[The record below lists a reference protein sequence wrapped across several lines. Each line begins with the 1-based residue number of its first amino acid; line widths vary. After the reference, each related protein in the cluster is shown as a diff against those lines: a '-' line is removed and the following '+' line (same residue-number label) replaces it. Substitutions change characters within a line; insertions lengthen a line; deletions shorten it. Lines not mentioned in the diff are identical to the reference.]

1 MVNSSYLPPKY
12 DMSYTQKSSRKYTY
26 VSVFLW
32 IVGANFSVCKAK
44 DLGVQGQLFN
54 ITEESLLDVINKKLQ
69 ALSTSV
75 KLKIIQENIER
86 RAQSKIKR
94 QTPVKGDTKTS
105 KPSNLTYN
113 HLG

>member
-69 ALSTSV
+69 ALSTSG
-75 KLKIIQENIER
+75 KLKILQENIAR
-86 RAQSKIKR
+86 RAQSKIER
-94 QTPVKGDTKTS
+94 PTPVKGVTKTS
-105 KPSNLTYN
+105 EHRHFTYDPV
-113 HLG
+113 